1 MSTTSAPTPLT
12 DRPILR
18 HPRVGHCTMPAV
30 PPCAEIASTI
40 CVEFSSA
47 PALALLEREWRDLEQ
62 RSDASFFMS
71 WSWIGCWL
79 QALSSD
85 VDLRLLRAIAGGC
98 TVGLGLF
105 AHRSTRRHGIIHAN
119 RLCLNST
126 GDDHSDSIWVECN
139 GLLLDRR
146 MGDSLLPRMLDHLL
160 SVDRSWDE
168 LVMEGVSVVPSWSPA
183 GARGLRSNIL
193 TQPNYQVDLAAVRTR
208 GGYLELLGSETRAHI
223 RRSGREYQKLGVLT
237 VRAAADSDAATASL
251 AALKALHQ
259 PYWIARGKP
268 GAFASPY
275 FEQFHDRLVQT
286 AFARGEIQL
295 LAVEVGSRPLGYL
308 YNFVYRGHV
317 YNYQSGFDYRLCDK
331 HNRPGLVSHARAV
344 EFNAACGHTVYDFL
358 GGADPYKRALGPRVS
373 SMSWV
378 VLQRPRWRFKLEDA
392 LRTTRKWLAARR
404 QSPRAAA
411 SRGS

>member
-1 MSTTSAPTPLT
+1 MVAL
-12 DRPILR
+12 
-18 HPRVGHCTMPAV
+18 
-30 PPCAEIASTI
+30 PPCAEIAPSVRI
-40 CVEFSSA
+40 EFIPA
-47 PALALLEREWRDLEQ
+47 PAPALLEREWRELEQ

-79 QALSSD
+79 HALSSD
-85 VDLRLLRAIAGGC
+85 VDLYLLRASAGSL

-105 AHRSTRRHGIIHAN
+105 VHRDTRRHGIIHSH
-119 RLCLNST
+119 RLFLNST

-139 GLLLDRR
+139 GLLIDRR
-146 MGDSLLPRMLDHLL
+146 MVNALLPRMLDHLL

-168 LVMEGVSVVPSWSPA
+168 LVMDGLSDAPSWSPA
-183 GARGLRSNIL
+183 ARALRSNIL
-193 TQPNYQVDLAAVRTR
+193 TQPNYQVDLAQVRAR

-223 RRSGREYQKLGVLT
+223 RRSTREYQKLGAVS
-237 VRAAADSDAATASL
+237 VSAAADTKAAAVGL

-259 PYWIARGKP
+259 PYWVARGKP

-275 FEQFHDRLVQT
+275 FEQFHHRLVHT
-286 AFARGEIQL
+286 AFARGEIQM
-295 LAVEVGSRPLGYL
+295 LAIEVDGRPLGYL

-317 YNYQSGFDYRLCDK
+317 YNYQSGFDYRLCEK

-344 EFNAACGHTVYDFL
+344 EFNAACGHAVYDFL
-358 GGADPYKRALGPRVS
+358 GGADPYKRALGTRVL

-392 LRTTRKWLAARR
+392 LRTTRKWLVTRR
-404 QSPRAAA
+404 PSLRAAA